1 MSSRRLSTRLVR
13 VGALGAA
20 AVLAFAACSGND
32 VETGKI
38 KGVAG
43 GTPKAG
49 AQPLRVQARN
59 FSFDPD
65 TLQVTAGEEIALRL
79 QSEDSS
85 HDFAIDGLG
94 TVADVSGGE
103 TTTARLR
110 IDEPGKYTYFCTV
123 PGHRDG
129 GMEGT
134 ITVTKP

>member
-1 MSSRRLSTRLVR
+1 MTRTLRGR
-13 VGALGAA
+13 VTRVAA
-20 AVLAFAACSGND
+20 FGIAGMLLFAACSGND

-38 KGVAG
+38 KGRAG
-43 GTPKAG
+43 GSPEAG
-49 AQPLRVQARN
+49 AKPIQVQAQN

-65 TLQVTAGEEIALRL
+65 TLRVKAGQEIALRL

-110 IDEPGKYTYFCTV
+110 IDEPGKYTYFCTI

-134 ITVTKP
+134 ITVTK

>member
-1 MSSRRLSTRLVR
+1 MTRRIAR
-13 VGALGAA
+13 VAA
-20 AVLAFAACSGND
+20 FGIAGMFLFTACSGND

-38 KGVAG
+38 KGRAG
-43 GTPKAG
+43 GNPEAG
-49 AQPLRVQARN
+49 AKPIQVQASN
-59 FSFDPD
+59 FQFSPSS
-65 TLQVTAGEEIALRL
+65 LHVRAGQEIALRL

-94 TVADVSGGE
+94 AVADVSGGE

-110 IDEPGKYTYFCTV
+110 IDEPGKYTYFCTI

-134 ITVTKP
+134 ITVTK